1 MQSLC
6 DKFVQQISNCLVYV
20 PHGELPVEWQVAVA
34 SGSGNGN
41 WQSIVFLACGGMFA
55 ACCMLHAASGKPNK
69 NAFHARNMTWLN
81 LFYFGAFND
90 FAQTTTMPQPQPETP
105 LQLAGAD
112 SAHTHT
118 HLYTHVHRH
127 KASVI
132 VLGHNELN
140 LRQ

>member
-1 MQSLC
+1 MHSLC

-20 PHGELPVEWQVAVA
+20 PHGGLPVEWQVAT
-34 SGSGNGN
+34 GN
-41 WQSIVFLACGGMFA
+41 WQLAVDSVSGMRWHVC
-55 ACCMLHAASGKPNK
+55 CCMLHVACGKRNK

-90 FAQTTTMPQPQPETP
+90 FAQTTIPTTTTMPQPQPETP

-118 HLYTHVHRH
+118 RICTQTRGLCN
-127 KASVI
+127 SV
-132 VLGHNELN
+132 
-140 LRQ
+140 RPQ